1 MELPTYFKDFLTE
14 IRPTSNQVNEYK
26 QGYKTLTKRLRE
38 DEKLSLIII
47 ALILQ
52 GSYRRATAVR
62 PKNGKRAD
70 VDVIAITKLSEDE
83 YTPEQALDLFEPF
96 LEQHYQGKY
105 QPQGRSWGIELSYVD
120 LDLVVTSAPSESEIE
135 IFKTDSIT
143 TLDTPDTIDDWRM
156 TPSWLPSELR
166 SMYTSNRLQYR
177 LDAAKQEAEW
187 KLSPLRIP
195 DRDAEKWDDTHP
207 IEQIKWTWEKN
218 RKCNRHYVN
227 VVKALKWWRR
237 VKHLTPKYPKGY
249 PFEHLIGQSCP
260 DGIKS
265 VAEGVTLTLEKI
277 AQDYKFYADLKIVP
291 VLSDHGVPQHNVFH
305 RVSGED
311 FAEFHSQ
318 VCDAAVI
325 ARQALDSNSVNES
338 VAEWQQLFG
347 NKFPDAP
354 PGNGGSGSTSQSTSG
369 GENTPQYTPS
379 IISGGRFA

>member
-26 QGYKTLTKRLRE
+26 QGYKTLMKRLRE
-38 DEKLSLIII
+38 DEKLSLIIV

-70 VDVIAITKLSEDE
+70 VDVIVITKLSEDE

-96 LEQHYQGKY
+96 LEKHYKGKY

-135 IFKTDSIT
+135 IFKADSII

-166 SMYTSNRLQYR
+166 YIYPSSKLQYR

-218 RKCNRHYVN
+218 RKCNGHYVN

-237 VKHLTPKYPKGY
+237 VNHLTPKYPKGY
-249 PFEHLIGQSCP
+249 PFEHLIGQCCL

-265 VAEGVTLTLEKI
+265 VAEGVTFTLETI
-277 AQDYKFYADLKIVP
+277 AQNYKFYADRKIVP
-291 VLSDHGVPQHNVFH
+291 VLPDHGVPKHNVFH

-325 ARQALDSNSVNES
+325 ARKALDSNNINES
-338 VAEWQQLFG
+338 VANWQQLFG

-354 PGNGGSGSTSQSTSG
+354 PGSGGSGSASQSTTG
-369 GENTPQYTPS
+369 GENTSQYAPS
-379 IISGGRFA
+379 IVSGGRFA